1 MELDTFKL
9 LILIRWLLVVTG
21 EAGTELAQWAVP
33 CGSHQESPARL
44 YGGRRGPARNAVRK
58 NVKRPPAQTEKSGTL
73 LEMSGT
79 LHKQFWYTKS
89 PQHRKLKK
97 TQENRV
103 HIIILI
109 DQICKYQCG

>member
-73 LEMSGT
+73 LEMSYMKNSGT
-79 LHKQFWYTKS
+79 LKVHNIENLRKHSKIEYT
-89 PQHRKLKK
+89 
-97 TQENRV
+97 
-103 HIIILI
+103 
-109 DQICKYQCG
+109 

>member
-58 NVKRPPAQTEKSGTL
+58 NVKCPPAQTEKSGTL
-73 LEMSGT
+73 LEMSYMKNSGT
-79 LHKQFWYTKS
+79 LKVQNTGKS
-89 PQHRKLKK
+89 STHNNI
-97 TQENRV
+97 NRSN
-103 HIIILI
+103 L
-109 DQICKYQCG
+109 